1 MNQYHV
7 PILKVLIRELKI
19 SSVHLFLLLFL
30 SLTNAWTHPQSS
42 HAAMSLY
49 FCEKS
54 KDLIW
59 VIGTHINK
67 GPLSTEIKLKVRAL
81 FS

>member
-7 PILKVLIRELKI
+7 PVLKVLIRELKI

-30 SLTNAWTHPQSS
+30 SLTNVWSHPQSS

-54 KDLIW
+54 KDLNW
-59 VIGTHINK
+59 VIGIHIDK
-67 GPLSTEIKLKVRAL
+67 GQFSTETKLKVRT
-81 FS
+81 